1 MVKKV
6 RYQEEEIR
14 DLRGNRFYLRSKW
27 SVSEYVVVTIRTQ
40 RGGKGKAVARTRYLE
55 GDFVE
60 GSKALLRLCRKWR
73 KFYRVFLHPC
83 WTLSV

>member
-27 SVSEYVVVTIRTQ
+27 SVSEYVVVTIRTLQ
-40 RGGKGKAVARTRYLE
+40 RYIHTPASHLDRRANPYVSRSE
-55 GDFVE
+55 
-60 GSKALLRLCRKWR
+60 RKR
-73 KFYRVFLHPC
+73 SHDP
-83 WTLSV
+83 